1 MIENE
6 KRELL
11 DENENLTGEYIYVGE
26 DIPKDRYVRAV
37 RIFIENSE
45 GKFLIQKR
53 SKIKNGKYATT
64 GGHPKSGENSI
75 QGIISEVKEEIG
87 LDINPKDLKL
97 YYSGRSDSEKVFWDD
112 YYIKM
117 DIPNI
122 QNLSLQK
129 EEVESVC
136 WLSID
141 EINSLMNKNKFFKNH
156 YEEFEILLNWLKE
169 GEKYAT

>member
-53 SKIKNGKYATT
+53 SKNRDDKYGTT
-64 GGHPKSGENSI
+64 GGHPKMGEGSLDGMI
-75 QGIISEVKEEIG
+75 TEVKEELG
-87 LDINPKDLKL
+87 LSIKEDDIVLATKVRWNNDINDIYYMKKDIKDLKEL
-97 YYSGRSDSEKVFWDD
+97 R
-112 YYIKM
+112 
-117 DIPNI
+117 
-122 QNLSLQK
+122 LQK
-129 EEVESVC
+129 EEVDDVYWFSA
-136 WLSID
+136 D
-141 EINSLMNKNKFFKNH
+141 EIEDINKRGEMLESHYYFFKKFI
-156 YEEFEILLNWLKE
+156 EWKE
-169 GEKYAT
+169 KNGK